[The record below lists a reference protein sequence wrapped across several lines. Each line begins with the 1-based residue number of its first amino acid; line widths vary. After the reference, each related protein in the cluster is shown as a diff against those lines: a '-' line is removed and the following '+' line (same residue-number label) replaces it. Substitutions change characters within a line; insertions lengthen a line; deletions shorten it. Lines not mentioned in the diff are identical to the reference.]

1 MKQLIKKTL
10 IASVCAMALSAQAH
24 AFADEVRLVITP
36 VKAISGE
43 VFADSTLRASAP
55 SGCVTSPDGVS
66 FCLSTPQ
73 SNAAASSAKKESA
86 VGTYYTETIPSNGYD
101 AQYIADLFN
110 RDGRFGLV
118 EVDVETSG
126 KPVEKFDY
134 TDGDAVSNAAPLVN
148 DTKFAEY
155 QEGRYFA
162 AWNKSSTGSDIVT
175 LWNLIGMPSVLEKK
189 DPLDLLIIDSEFE
202 VSKDTPYDGGR
213 SFTTTAL
220 TKDGPFQLPGN
231 DFGVRPEV
239 DDVCDTHGMGVTA
252 VAAGKANNAFGSAGV
267 TNNVN
272 IHALRSMT
280 CGTGFLS
287 DSANALLWLAG
298 KPFKDSH
305 LVAPYTGKA
314 GVVNM
319 SLGSKSD
326 TCPVFMQTA
335 IDAVREKGFTV
346 VVSAGN
352 EGQNT
357 AVKSPA
363 NCQGVIVVGSVDT
376 QGAVSSFS
384 NTGAEVD
391 VMAQGEWMPQPCEDN
406 DASDNPTWCYGS
418 GTSFSTP
425 VVSGVLAT
433 VKQQTGA
440 VDAVLKAALQL
451 TSSPVTDA
459 RCADGKCGA
468 GLLNAA
474 AVYAFAK
481 NEKEGKLNFMSHAL
495 ADKSKCEQ
503 EWLLDNFGSAAPI
516 CRMYK
521 VTLFNNYA
529 EQGDVFKVFSIADG
543 ESFATATPTAE
554 GEFTQSQFMMSDVKL
569 AGRQYGVQL
578 CRNGSCMSEIMPINT
593 AASATPAA
601 CE

>member
-1 MKQLIKKTL
+1 MKHFTI
-10 IASVCAMALSAQAH
+10 LSLMFGLAGLLMPVH
-24 AFADEVRLVITP
+24 AEETVRLVFSQNLT
-36 VKAISGE
+36 VSKAQQISQNSGQ
-43 VFADSTLRASAP
+43 A
-55 SGCVTSPDGVS
+55 GCVSTADGMTQW
-66 FCLSTPQ
+66 CIPAH
-73 SNAAASSAKKESA
+73 NAKANSIAGSEPLFEVHELPA
-86 VGTYYTETIPSNGYD
+86 YGYD
-101 AQYIADLFN
+101 AQYIADLFS

-118 EVDVETSG
+118 EVDIETTG
-126 KPVEKFDY
+126 KPVDKVDY
-134 TDGDAVSNAAPLVN
+134 ANGDAGSNAAPLVN
-148 DTKFAEY
+148 DTKFVDY

-162 AWNKSSTGSDIVT
+162 AWNKSRTGSDIIT
-175 LWNLIGMPSVLEKK
+175 LWNLIGMPAVLEKK

-231 DFGVRPEV
+231 DFGVRQEV

-481 NEKEGKLNFMSHAL
+481 NEKEGKLNFISHAL

-554 GEFTQSQFMMSDVKL
+554 GEFTQNQFMMSDTKL

-578 CRNGSCMSEIMPINT
+578 CRNGNCMAEILPIKTSESDI
-593 AASATPAA
+593 PAA
-601 CE
+601 CK